1 VKAKTG
7 MEKEALKPV
16 LLEPAAPFQQ
26 VGPLAWLG
34 LLLGAAVGFFVVHPI
49 SMVVRAAHDS
59 IYSGAPLRLGP
70 ALLMSFH
77 PEMWPMILLYT
88 LLGALVG
95 GVLGL
100 VLKRLRENRQRLD
113 TMHQEFELQVATLR
127 HHYKNLAI
135 GIQGF
140 SGRIK
145 RKLDDLEARLH
156 QCAIEDSPV
165 HQECEALAR
174 NVDIL
179 EEASQRLTQTLGQEL
194 MFLRALTS
202 EALMAG
208 NQDIY
213 PLLVHAVQ
221 DLLDLRFRDKD
232 IRVEIDGKPPEEAT
246 GSLVFAFEPYSME
259 VILQNILSN
268 SMKFGDHIEVR
279 VRERDGWVRIGI
291 KDNGPGLEVQKL
303 KDRLLS
309 PSDRQTAAS
318 THLGLKV
325 SLHLI
330 HKSGG
335 RLLVRSR
342 LGSGAEFIIEL
353 PKHPELKPK

>member
-1 VKAKTG
+1 MTDNQGKS
-7 MEKEALKPV
+7 EPQKPV
-16 LLEPAAPFQQ
+16 LLEPAMGPAKIA
-26 VGPLAWLG
+26 PLAWLG

-49 SMVVRAAHDS
+49 SMLVRAAHDF
-59 IYSGAPLRLGP
+59 IYSGTPLNLGS
-70 ALLMSFH
+70 ALLHSFH
-77 PEMWPMILLYT
+77 AEMWPMMLLYT

-95 GVLGL
+95 AVVGF
-100 VLKRLRENRQRLD
+100 VLKRLREQRQRLD

-140 SGRIK
+140 SGRVR
-145 RKLDDLEARLH
+145 RKLNDLEQRLR
-156 QCAIEDSPV
+156 QCAIEDTPL
-165 HQECEALAR
+165 HQECEALSH
-174 NVDIL
+174 NVEIL
-179 EEASQRLTQTLGQEL
+179 EEASTRLTQTLGQEL

-202 EALMAG
+202 ESLEAG
-208 NQDIY
+208 TMDFY

-221 DLLDLRFRDKD
+221 DLLDLRFRDKN
-232 IRVEIDGKPPEEAT
+232 IRVEIDGQPPKEST

-259 VILQNILSN
+259 VILQNIVGN
-268 SMKFGDHIEVR
+268 AMKYGDHIEVR

-303 KDRLLS
+303 KNRLLT
-309 PSDRQTAAS
+309 PAERQTADS

-335 RLLVRSR
+335 RLLVRSQP
-342 LGSGAEFIIEL
+342 GWGAEFIIEV
-353 PKHPELKPK
+353 PKTQEARSK

>member
-1 VKAKTG
+1 MG
-7 MEKEALKPV
+7 NEAIKPA
-16 LLEPAAPFQQ
+16 LLEPAAPPQQ
-26 VGPLAWLG
+26 VGPLPWLG

-49 SMVVRAAHDS
+49 SMLVRAAHDF

-70 ALLMSFH
+70 ALLMSFF
-77 PEMWPMILLYT
+77 PEMWPMMLLYT

-95 GVLGL
+95 AIWGL
-100 VLKRLRENRQRLD
+100 FLKRLRENRQRLD

-140 SGRIK
+140 SGRVK
-145 RKLDDLEARLH
+145 RKLDDLQQRLH
-156 QCAIEDSPV
+156 QCAIEDSPL
-165 HQECEALAR
+165 HQECETLAH

-202 EALMAG
+202 ESLVAG
-208 NQDIY
+208 TQDIY
-213 PLLVHAVQ
+213 PLLVHSVQ
-221 DLLDLRFRDKD
+221 DLLDLRFRDQD
-232 IRVEIDGKPPEEAT
+232 IRVEIDGQPPERCT

-268 SMKFGDHIEVR
+268 SMKFGNHIEVK
-279 VRERDGWVRIGI
+279 VREWDGWVRIRI

-303 KDRLLS
+303 KDRLLT

-335 RLLVRSR
+335 RLLVRSQP
-342 LGSGAEFIIEL
+342 GSGAEFIIEL
-353 PKHPELKPK
+353 PKSPEVKSK